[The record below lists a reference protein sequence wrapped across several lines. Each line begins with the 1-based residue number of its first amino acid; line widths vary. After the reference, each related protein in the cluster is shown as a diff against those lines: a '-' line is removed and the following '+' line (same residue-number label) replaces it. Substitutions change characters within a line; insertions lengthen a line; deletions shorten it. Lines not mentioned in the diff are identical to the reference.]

1 MMKRSWWV
9 IFAAGIRC
17 GGRSAA
23 GGSITRKGGE
33 DGLHHQVGEHVEGRA
48 VEMRHLV
55 QQRQVGGQVVGDAL
69 AQAGDG
75 LADRQR
81 AAVLLA
87 GEEEELR
94 AVGADRVEEDA
105 HRGVDQP
112 AQFELVAAHRAQGGA
127 EGLVD
132 LGDQRQAE
140 PGPCR

>member
-1 MMKRSWWV
+1 M
-9 IFAAGIRC
+9 
-17 GGRSAA
+17 
-23 GGSITRKGGE
+23 
-33 DGLHHQVGEHVEGRA
+33 
-48 VEMRHLV
+48 
-55 QQRQVGGQVVGDAL
+55 
-69 AQAGDG
+69 
-75 LADRQR
+75 
-81 AAVLLA
+81 LA

-140 PGPCR
+140 LVHVAEVPIEAGRDDAGGARHFAQAEAAEAAPAFHQVARGAHQRVAGLLFLFGAG